1 MAGVKHLW
9 RGLKG
14 GGRASAAAG
23 ARRAGGDRRSQRLT
37 AFEKAARTVPR
48 GAGTGLVAVLFAAV
62 GAAGVSLGGHME
74 TFRAAY
80 GAPYDA
86 LARVLGLGIDEVKIA
101 GMVELRESEVL
112 AAAGITP
119 LRSLAFLDVGE
130 VRKRLESVPMIR
142 QASVSKHYPDALA
155 ITIVEREPRALW
167 QLNGEL
173 FVIAGDGTVID
184 LMTDARFARLP
195 FVAGDGAN
203 TRSQEYIDVLR
214 AAGPLRERIRAG
226 ILVSGRRWDVKFDND
241 LIVRLPESEPVEA
254 MARLVELEKRERILD
269 KDLIAIDMRQAD
281 RIAMRLSEEGAA
293 AMADAKKKTVK
304 RKAPET

>member
-1 MAGVKHLW
+1 MAGGKHFL
-9 RGLKG
+9 RGLKSG
-14 GGRASAAAG
+14 GPSFAAAG
-23 ARRAGGDRRSQRLT
+23 PRAGGDRRSQRLT
-37 AFEKAARTVPR
+37 AFEKAARYMPR
-48 GAGTGLVAVLFAAV
+48 GSGTAMTIAFFTLVGVV
-62 GAAGVSLGGHME
+62 GASYGGQME
-74 TFRAAY
+74 TFRATY
-80 GAPYDA
+80 GEPYDA
-86 LARVLGLGIDEVKIA
+86 FARAVGLGIDEVQIS

-119 LRSLAFLDVGE
+119 LRSLAFLDAGE
-130 VRKRLESVPMIR
+130 VRKRLELVPMIR
-142 QASVSKHYPDALA
+142 QASVSKLYPDALA
-155 ITIVEREPRALW
+155 INIVEREPRALW

-214 AAGPLRERIRAG
+214 AAGPIAGRIRAG

-241 LIVRLPESEPVEA
+241 LIVRLPEMEPVEA
-254 MARLVELEKRERILD
+254 MQRLVELEKRERLLE
-269 KDLIAIDMRQAD
+269 KDLIAIDMRQPD
-281 RIAMRLSEEGAA
+281 RVAMRLSEEGAA
-293 AMADAKKKTVK
+293 AMAEAKKKPAK